1 MTLSKAVELYL
12 QEVRVTRRFASR
24 RQGHGRR
31 LRQRPPPAGRAGRH
45 EYGARLYAGP
55 RAALCSASDTKF
67 DSGSGWPSFWEAVDP
82 QRVELRDD
90 NSYGMRRVEVVCSA
104 CGGHLGH
111 LFDDGPTPT
120 GHRYCINSAS
130 LAFQPR
136 PEE

>member
-1 MTLSKAVELYL
+1 
-12 QEVRVTRRFASR
+12 
-24 RQGHGRR
+24 
-31 LRQRPPPAGRAGRH
+31 
-45 EYGARLYAGP
+45 
-55 RAALCSASDTKF
+55 
-67 DSGSGWPSFWEAVDP
+67 VDP